1 MPDSPHHIRSRFD
14 TALNALRNDVLM
26 MAGLSEGVLA
36 NATDGLL
43 RRDTGLC
50 NQAVATDE
58 QIDALEKEIDRVG
71 VQLLI
76 RFQPVA
82 SDLRRVISTMKLS
95 VDLERVADE
104 SVAIARRASQLNLE
118 PAVPEVAL
126 IEALFEETKGMVRD
140 GLQAFINGNVEL
152 ASTFQERDRHLDQL
166 NRELNGALA
175 RAMAAHPERI
185 SPCINLLFVGR
196 SLERIGAHAT
206 NIAEDTI
213 LAEQAEDIRH
223 THSPKPVAH

>member
-1 MPDSPHHIRSRFD
+1 MPDSPHHIQSRFD
-14 TALNALRNDVLM
+14 AALNALRDDVLV
-26 MAGLSEGVLA
+26 MAGLSERVLTDA
-36 NATDGLL
+36 ADGLL
-43 RRDTGLC
+43 RRDTDLC
-50 NQAVATDE
+50 NQAVAADE
-58 QIDALEKEIDRVG
+58 QIDALEKEVDRAG

-95 VDLERVADE
+95 VDLERIADE

-126 IEALFEETKGMVRD
+126 IETPFEETKGMVRD
-140 GLQAFINGNVEL
+140 GLQAFVDGDVEL

-175 RAMAAHPERI
+175 RTMAAHPERI
-185 SPCINLLFVGR
+185 SSCIHLLFVGR

-213 LAEQAEDIRH
+213 WVEQAEDIRH
-223 THSPKPVAH
+223 THSPTPVAR